1 MKPNEDYVLDQKE
14 AIERVR
20 EIDGKISEAFEKSG
34 RRNTEEITRLKQLTG
49 LAELFKNQDFGKS
62 WEPGEMEER

>member
-1 MKPNEDYVLDQKE
+1 MKPNEDYVIDQKE

-34 RRNTEEITRLKQLTG
+34 RRNTEEITRLRFEQMLRG
-49 LAELFKNQDFGKS
+49 LMITQNPLESGRFY
-62 WEPGEMEER
+62 